1 MIRRIGSLLLV
12 LLLGACGAEGGPRV
26 AVLGP
31 VEPVVLPVWQ
41 TTITPSDTLRL
52 QSLPA
57 ALADLAPRLPARTRP
72 LTQPDAALAYPAL
85 SPGSYRCRAVTAARR
100 PATDFCYISET
111 PDGLAFAKQTG
122 ANPAAGYLHLDGK
135 RYIFLGARQRRAGEN
150 GLGYGADSSRDLV
163 GMIERVGNFRWRLAI
178 AGTAQPL
185 LYELTPVPPE
195 QQPGGRM
202 AR

>member
-12 LLLGACGAEGGPRV
+12 LLLGACGAEQGHRV

-31 VEPVVLPVWQ
+31 VEPVALPVWR
-41 TTITPSDTLRL
+41 TTITPGDNVRL
-52 QSLPA
+52 EGLSA
-57 ALADLAPRLPARTRP
+57 ALVDLAPKLPTRARP
-72 LTQPDAALAYPAL
+72 LAQPGAALAYPAL
-85 SPGSYRCRAVTAARR
+85 SPGSYRCRAITARR
-100 PATDFCYISET
+100 ATTDYCFVSET

-135 RYIFLGARQRRAGEN
+135 RYVFLGARQRRAGEN
-150 GLGYGADSSRDLV
+150 GLGYGTDTTRDMV
-163 GMIERVGNFRWRLAI
+163 GTIERVGNFRWRLAI
-178 AGTAQPL
+178 AGPTQPL

-195 QQPGGRM
+195 QQPGGR